1 MGSLRLAITIPH
13 LNGKFNLT
21 ELLIETVEMS
31 LRHSCGMEL
40 TNQGVS
46 LP

>member
-1 MGSLRLAITIPH
+1 MGSFRLAITIPH
-13 LNGKFNLT
+13 LNGKFNFT
-21 ELLIETVEMS
+21 ESVLETVEKS